1 MAEPRNASLSP
12 AAERLL
18 CAARSVLRAASVVV
32 PRDRRDDWLREWDAE
47 LWHFLAE
54 PGREGRAVPSTVFP
68 LAWRLIGAVPHAV
81 WIRRND
87 WRTEMILQ
95 DLAYA
100 VRGMLRRPAFA
111 TLVVVTLG
119 LGIGINTA
127 MFTVVNSVLIQP
139 LPYRQADQLV
149 FMYGSFS
156 KFDRA
161 AISPPDFLDYRERND
176 VFESFA
182 AQRLVGTSTL
192 TGEGDPERV
201 SSTDVTANFFSTL
214 GVAPIRG
221 RVFAR
226 AEEEGGGHDVVII
239 SYGLWQRRFGGDPG
253 ILERSLVVNGRTRR
267 VIGVMSPVLDRTLD
281 VQIWK
286 PLEFHTPDTQTRRF
300 HFLRAIGRLKP
311 GVTVAQAQSAMDVVA
326 KQLEAA
332 YPENATW
339 HLNLFPYRNVV
350 VGDVGRALLIL
361 LGAVGLVLLIACGNV
376 ASLLLARASSRQGE
390 IAIRTALGASR
401 TRLVR
406 QLLTESLLLAIGGGA
421 VGLTLATFLLRALR
435 VVGTGILPRLGEVGI
450 DRTVLLFT
458 IVLSVLTGLIF
469 GVAPALHAVRDN
481 LVTSLAS
488 LGRSSGARR
497 TIRAR
502 DALVVAQV
510 ALSLVLLVGAGLALR
525 SLWNLQHVPPGF
537 DANGVLTAEVFLPE
551 QRYRDRDAQLRFW
564 QSLNDGLRGIP
575 GASLTSMT
583 TMLPLRGGGDTRYW
597 VEGDAQT
604 TETARNAQ
612 INVVGDD
619 YFQTMRIP
627 VASGRVFGRDDRT
640 GPNTIVLSRRMAT
653 RLFRNENA
661 VGKRLVVDFGKD
673 PFIGEIIGVVGDVS
687 AFGLDVAP
695 PDVFYF
701 SIHQPGGFGRG
712 YMNVVLRTT
721 GNPSALIAP
730 LRTAVASLDR
740 DIALSNVRSM
750 TDIIEASTSRPRFT
764 ARLLAGFAATALVLA
779 IVGLYGVL
787 AYVVAQRTRELGIR
801 IALGAPRTT
810 VFALIVG
817 RGMRVV
823 ALGLTIGVV
832 GALLATRLVDRLLF
846 QVGATD
852 PLVFVTVTLS
862 LGAAAFAA
870 CVVPARQAMRVDPIV
885 ALRAES

>member
-1 MAEPRNASLSP
+1 
-12 AAERLL
+12 LL
-18 CAARSVLRAASVVV
+18 
-32 PRDRRDDWLREWDAE
+32 
-47 LWHFLAE
+47 
-54 PGREGRAVPSTVFP
+54 
-68 LAWRLIGAVPHAV
+68 
-81 WIRRND
+81 
-87 WRTEMILQ
+87 
-95 DLAYA
+95 
-100 VRGMLRRPAFA
+100 
-111 TLVVVTLG
+111 
-119 LGIGINTA
+119 
-127 MFTVVNSVLIQP
+127 
-139 LPYRQADQLV
+139 
-149 FMYGSFS
+149 
-156 KFDRA
+156 
-161 AISPPDFLDYRERND
+161 
-176 VFESFA
+176 
-182 AQRLVGTSTL
+182 
-192 TGEGDPERV
+192 
-201 SSTDVTANFFSTL
+201 
-214 GVAPIRG
+214 
-221 RVFAR
+221 
-226 AEEEGGGHDVVII
+226 
-239 SYGLWQRRFGGDPG
+239 
-253 ILERSLVVNGRTRR
+253 
-267 VIGVMSPVLDRTLD
+267 
-281 VQIWK
+281 
-286 PLEFHTPDTQTRRF
+286 
-300 HFLRAIGRLKP
+300 
-311 GVTVAQAQSAMDVVA
+311 
-326 KQLEAA
+326 
-332 YPENATW
+332 
-339 HLNLFPYRNVV
+339 
-350 VGDVGRALLIL
+350 
-361 LGAVGLVLLIACGNV
+361 
-376 ASLLLARASSRQGE
+376 
-390 IAIRTALGASR
+390 
-401 TRLVR
+401 
-406 QLLTESLLLAIGGGA
+406 
-421 VGLTLATFLLRALR
+421 
-435 VVGTGILPRLGEVGI
+435 
-450 DRTVLLFT
+450 
-458 IVLSVLTGLIF
+458 F

-488 LGRSSGARR
+488 LGRSSGART

-564 QSLNDGLRGIP
+564 QSLSDGLRRIP

-673 PFIGEIIGVVGDVS
+673 PFIGEIIGVVGDVN

-721 GNPSALIAP
+721 ANPSALIAP
-730 LRTAVASLDR
+730 LRAAVASLDR

-750 TDIIEASTSRPRFT
+750 TDIIEGSTSRPRFT

-823 ALGLTIGVV
+823 ALGLAIGVA

-862 LGAAAFAA
+862 LGAAALAA

-885 ALRAES
+885 ALRAEA

>member
-1 MAEPRNASLSP
+1 M
-12 AAERLL
+12 
-18 CAARSVLRAASVVV
+18 VLRAAAAIV
-32 PRDRRDDWLREWDAE
+32 PRDRREEWLREWDAE
-47 LWHFLAE
+47 LWHYLAARTNART
-54 PGREGRAVPSTVFP
+54 GGSAVFP
-68 LAWRLIGAVPHAV
+68 LAWRAAGALPHAL

-87 WRTEMILQ
+87 WRTEMIAQ
-95 DLAYA
+95 DLSYA
-100 VRGMLRRPAFA
+100 LRGMLRRPAFA

-139 LPYRQADQLV
+139 LPYRQANQLV

-161 AISPPDFLDYRERND
+161 SISPPDFLDYRERND

-192 TGEGDPERV
+192 TGEGEPERV

-221 RVFAR
+221 RVFAP
-226 AEEEGGGHDVVII
+226 AEEQGGGHDVVVI

-286 PLEFHTPDTQTRRF
+286 PLEFHTPETQVRRF
-300 HFLRAIGRLKP
+300 HYLRAIGRLKP
-311 GVTVAQAQSAMDVVA
+311 GVTIAQAQAAMDVVA
-326 KQLEAA
+326 KQLEAS

-350 VGDVGRALLIL
+350 VGDVRRALLIL

-406 QLLTESLLLAIGGGA
+406 QLLTESMLLAVGGGA

-435 VVGTGILPRLGEVGI
+435 VVGVGILPRLGEVGI
-450 DRTVLLFT
+450 DRTVLVFT
-458 IVLSVLTGLIF
+458 IALSVLTGLIF

-497 TIRAR
+497 TMRAR
-502 DALVVAQV
+502 DALVVVQV

-537 DANGVLTAEVFLPE
+537 DASNVLTAEVFLPE

-564 QSLNDGLRGIP
+564 QSLSDGLRGMP

-597 VEGDAQT
+597 IEGDAQT
-604 TETARNAQ
+604 TETARNAL
-612 INVVGDD
+612 INVVADD

-627 VASGRVFGRDDRT
+627 LTSGRVFGRDDRT

-661 VGKRLVVDFGKD
+661 VGRRLVVDFGND

-730 LRTAVASLDR
+730 LRAAVASLDR

-750 TDIIEASTSRPRFT
+750 TDIVEASTSRQRFA
-764 ARLLAGFAATALVLA
+764 ARLLAGFAAAALVLA

-801 IALGAPRTT
+801 IALGASRTT

-823 ALGLTIGVV
+823 GLGMTIGVV
-832 GALLATRLVDRLLF
+832 AALLAARLVDRLLF

-862 LGAAAFAA
+862 LGAAALAA
-870 CVVPARQAMRVDPIV
+870 CLLPARQAMRVDPIV